1 MTHLRVLPHPD
12 EVTDVKPDSLLLSME
27 GNVEPHRIER
37 IKASML
43 KINKAMKELRE
54 MSDEPK

>member
-12 EVTDVKPDSLLLSME
+12 DVID
-27 GNVEPHRIER
+27 VEPDILLYTKERLEEYNRLER

-43 KINKAMKELRE
+43 KINRIMRELRE